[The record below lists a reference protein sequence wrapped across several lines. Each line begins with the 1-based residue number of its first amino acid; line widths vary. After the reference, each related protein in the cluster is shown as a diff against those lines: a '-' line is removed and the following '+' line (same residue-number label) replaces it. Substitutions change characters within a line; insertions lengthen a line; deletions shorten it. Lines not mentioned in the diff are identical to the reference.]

1 MTKTGIAVGLNKGH
15 VVTERTLKPR
25 PASRKGVSA
34 MQPNGLVLFRTAMHG
49 FISTSAAEHSEQR
62 RGGRARQQWQRIDC
76 GAATAA
82 AACFCIKGVSGM
94 QPHADMAAQ
103 RRRQRPY
110 CSSRSS
116 CSMGS
121 ALQHGALAEIR
132 MYAMHLAHCACA

>member
-94 QPHADMAAQ
+94 QPHAGH
-103 RRRQRPY
+103 
-110 CSSRSS
+110 
-116 CSMGS
+116 GS
-121 ALQHGALAEIR
+121 AAAAAAPLLQQSIFVQHGLSFAAR
-132 MYAMHLAHCACA
+132 RTS